1 MMRVSINTKKLLS
14 HLVDNYAIFASS
26 SKLGKNTINVHT
38 IYSVTLGSPVMVRCA
53 VQYCQPNFPKC
64 IFHSMKVEEF
74 TEKKVGSQYA
84 ENSPGRLL
92 LQFPGILGKNIS
104 HKTIQH
110 FFNHS
115 AHMVKKHTVH
125 KKNFFQ
131 YQLDIRSVFVN
142 QIHTRGEREH
152 ESCGCGRT
160 NVYTEAPFS

>member
-1 MMRVSINTKKLLS
+1 
-14 HLVDNYAIFASS
+14 
-26 SKLGKNTINVHT
+26 
-38 IYSVTLGSPVMVRCA
+38 MVRCA
-53 VQYCQPNFPKC
+53 VLPAKFPQMYLPFDEGGR
-64 IFHSMKVEEF
+64 IHR
-74 TEKKVGSQYA
+74 KKVGSQYA

-142 QIHTRGEREH
+142 QIHTRGER
-152 ESCGCGRT
+152 
-160 NVYTEAPFS
+160 A